1 MQLVSF
7 QLRFC
12 VYNIWAFN
20 NQTLMRIK
28 EITLKE
34 LSKEG
39 DKEDPNLVAVLCHM
53 GEGICYHNIRI
64 LNHVNNCNY

>member
-1 MQLVSF
+1 
-7 QLRFC
+7 
-12 VYNIWAFN
+12 
-20 NQTLMRIK
+20 MRIK

-53 GEGICYHNIRI
+53 GEGICYHNIHI
-64 LNHVNNCNY
+64 LNHVNNCNYEKITMHKKGNFSSLKN